1 MPTAQAHVSA
11 ISSAARSRSTSR
23 VSSPIQ
29 STSNTPPTVPGSGGR
44 RGLGQ
49 REQHR
54 EPGVARPRRHPQ
66 VAAVSLDDD
75 PVGDVEAEAGALPHG
90 LGGEERLEDPGP
102 EAGGGAPARGGGP
115 PQPPRP

>member
-1 MPTAQAHVSA
+1 MPTAPAHVSA

-49 REQHR
+49 REPHR
-54 EPGVARPRRHPQ
+54 GTGGAPPRRHPQ

-90 LGGEERLEDPGP
+90 LGGEERLEDPVPGF
-102 EAGGGAPARGGGP
+102 AGEPGAGAGVSPDA
-115 PQPPRP
+115 